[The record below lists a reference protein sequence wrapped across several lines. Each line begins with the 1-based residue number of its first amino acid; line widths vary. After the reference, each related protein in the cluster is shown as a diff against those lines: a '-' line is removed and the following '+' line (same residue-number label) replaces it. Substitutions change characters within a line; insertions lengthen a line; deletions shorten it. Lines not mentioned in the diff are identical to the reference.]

1 MKIII
6 ALLSIALLS
15 SGLFYCLIFWADH
28 LPDQPKEEIMDIE
41 KAGKSVKEANA
52 IILQAR
58 QEIAALAENRPLRI
72 VYADNS
78 AGYDQDSGMAVVI

>member
-41 KAGKSVKEANA
+41 KAKKIVKEANA
-52 IILQAR
+52 VILQAK
-58 QEIAALAENRPLRI
+58 QEIAALAESSSLSILLIDSSVN
-72 VYADNS
+72 
-78 AGYDQDSGMAVVI
+78 YDCSGEMAVIR